1 MIFTMD
7 GKIRYS
13 EVGEDKKLTVTKLV
27 NYLQD
32 SVMLHSEHVGE
43 GIKSLGA
50 RKEGWFLTAW
60 QIDIDEVPTVY
71 DDVKVHTSP
80 YDFKGGFGF
89 RNFWMENTEGKRMVA
104 ANSCWIFMDLD
115 KMCPKKITE
124 EAMEPYLPMIP
135 AIEMEYL
142 PRKIKV
148 PADCQPLLPVKVTS
162 DLLDSNHHVNNCQY
176 IDVAMKVLELSRM
189 PRRIRAEYKKAAVLG
204 EVFHP
209 FYKEENG
216 NFLVD
221 LQDGNGTTFAVVTFE
236 YSIGE

>member
-13 EVGEDKKLTVTKLV
+13 EVSEDKRLTVTSLV

-32 SVMLHSEHVGE
+32 SVMLHSEFVGE

-50 RKEGWFLTAW
+50 RNEGWFLTAW
-60 QIDIDEVPTVY
+60 QIDIDDVPSVY

-89 RNFWMENTEGKRMVA
+89 RNFWIENTEGKRMVA

-115 KMCPKKITE
+115 KMSPKKITE
-124 EAMEPYLPMIP
+124 EAMAPYLPMIP

-148 PADCQPLLPVKVTS
+148 PADCEALETVKVTS

-176 IDVAMKVLELSRM
+176 IATAMKVLGLNKM
-189 PRRIRAEYKKAAVLG
+189 PRRIRTEYKKAAVLD

-236 YSIGE
+236 YNIGE